1 MGKNRRLI
9 MNYENDFQHISR
21 IVSSCQT
28 YEQLLTTKRLFDNF
42 KQKWIKQ
49 IPKMEMINYMY
60 RFQSTCDMKRTKLCL
75 KD

>member
-1 MGKNRRLI
+1 MGKNRRLK
-9 MNYENDFQHISR
+9 MVYEDDFQYIAK

-28 YEQLLTTKRLFDNF
+28 YDQILTTKKLFENF
-42 KQKWIKQ
+42 KQKWTKQ

-60 RFQSTCDMKRTKLCL
+60 RFQSTYDMKRTKLCL

>member
-28 YEQLLTTKRLFDNF
+28 YEQMLTTKKLFDNF
-42 KQKWIKQ
+42 KQKWIRQ

-60 RFQSTCDMKRTKLCL
+60 QFESTYEMKRTKLCL

>member
-1 MGKNRRLI
+1 MGKNRRLK
-9 MNYENDFQHISR
+9 MVYEEDFQYISK

-28 YEQLLTTKRLFDNF
+28 YEQMLTTKKLFENF
-42 KQKWIKQ
+42 KQKWDKQ

-60 RFQSTCDMKRTKLCL
+60 RFQSTYDMKRTKLCL

>member
-1 MGKNRRLI
+1 MGKNRRLK
-9 MNYENDFQHISR
+9 MFYENDFQYISK

-28 YEQLLTTKRLFDNF
+28 YEQMLTTKKLFENF
-42 KQKWIKQ
+42 KQKWIRQ

-60 RFQSTCDMKRTKLCL
+60 RFQSTYDMKRTKLCL

>member
-1 MGKNRRLI
+1 MGKNRRLK
-9 MNYENDFQHISR
+9 MFYEEDFQYITK

-28 YEQLLTTKRLFDNF
+28 YEQLLTTQRLFDNF

-60 RFQSTCDMKRTKLCL
+60 RFQSTYDLKRIKI
-75 KD
+75 

>member
-1 MGKNRRLI
+1 MGKNRRLK
-9 MNYENDFQHISR
+9 MVYEDDFQYISK

-28 YEQLLTTKRLFDNF
+28 YEQMLTTKKLFENF
-42 KQKWIKQ
+42 KQKWDKQ

-60 RFQSTCDMKRTKLCL
+60 RFESTYDMKRTKLCL

>member
-1 MGKNRRLI
+1 MGKNRRLK
-9 MNYENDFQHISR
+9 MAYEDDFQYITK

-28 YEQLLTTKRLFDNF
+28 YEQMLTTKKLFENF
-42 KQKWIKQ
+42 KQKWDKQ

-60 RFQSTCDMKRTKLCL
+60 RFESTYDMKRTKLCL

>member
-1 MGKNRRLI
+1 MGKNRRLK
-9 MNYENDFQHISR
+9 MVYEDDFQYISK

-28 YEQLLTTKRLFDNF
+28 YEQMLTTKKLFENF
-42 KQKWIKQ
+42 KQKWDKQ

-60 RFQSTCDMKRTKLCL
+60 RFQSTYDMKRTKLCL

>member
-1 MGKNRRLI
+1 MGKNTRLK
-9 MNYENDFQHISR
+9 MVYEDDFHYITK

-28 YEQLLTTKRLFDNF
+28 YEQLLTTQRLFDNF
-42 KQKWIKQ
+42 KQKWDKQ

-60 RFQSTCDMKRTKLCL
+60 RFQSTYDMKRTKLCL

>member
-28 YEQLLTTKRLFDNF
+28 YEQMLTTKKLFDNF
-42 KQKWIKQ
+42 KQKWIIQ

-60 RFQSTCDMKRTKLCL
+60 RFQSTYDMKRTKLCL

>member
-1 MGKNRRLI
+1 MGKNRRLK
-9 MNYENDFQHISR
+9 MVYEDDFQYISK

-28 YEQLLTTKRLFDNF
+28 YEQILTTKKLFENF
-42 KQKWIKQ
+42 KQKWNKQ

-60 RFQSTCDMKRTKLCL
+60 RFQSTYDMKRTKLCL

>member
-1 MGKNRRLI
+1 MGKNRRLK
-9 MNYENDFQHISR
+9 MVYEDDFQYISK

-28 YEQLLTTKRLFDNF
+28 YEQILTTKKLFENF
-42 KQKWIKQ
+42 KQKWDKQ

-60 RFQSTCDMKRTKLCL
+60 RFQSTYDMKRTKLCL

>member
-1 MGKNRRLI
+1 MGKNRRLK
-9 MNYENDFQHISR
+9 MVYEDDFQYISK

-28 YEQLLTTKRLFDNF
+28 YEQILTTKKLFGNF
-42 KQKWIKQ
+42 KQKWDKQ

-60 RFQSTCDMKRTKLCL
+60 RFQSTYDMKRTKLCL

>member
-1 MGKNRRLI
+1 MGKNSRLK
-9 MNYENDFQHISR
+9 MVYEDDFQYISK

-28 YEQLLTTKRLFDNF
+28 YEQILTTKKLFENF
-42 KQKWIKQ
+42 KQKWDKQ

-60 RFQSTCDMKRTKLCL
+60 RFESTYDMKRTKLCL